1 MAILAIHTDCFKL
14 LILAISCK
22 NLGDEYP
29 DTMTAPDPFVARDL
43 IVERKPDVIT
53 LDREAETQSPR
64 PGEGHAGAAAADRG
78 HHGDVVIAI

>member
-29 DTMTAPDPFVARDL
+29 DTMTARDL

>member
-29 DTMTAPDPFVARDL
+29 DSPGWWRC
-43 IVERKPDVIT
+43 RS
-53 LDREAETQSPR
+53 RSPR
-64 PGEGHAGAAAADRG
+64 RGELGG
-78 HHGDVVIAI
+78 